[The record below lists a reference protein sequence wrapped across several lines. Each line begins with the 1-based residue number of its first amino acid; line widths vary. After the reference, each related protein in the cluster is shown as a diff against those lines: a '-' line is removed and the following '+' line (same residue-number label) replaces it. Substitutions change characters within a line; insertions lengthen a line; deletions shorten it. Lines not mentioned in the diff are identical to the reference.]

1 MVALHELGLSEAAAA
16 LRAGEIG
23 AESLAEAL
31 LARAQDHAP
40 LNVFVTLNAEAVR
53 EAARAADRKRASG
66 AALGP
71 LHGVPLALKDNLDT
85 ADLPTTA
92 GTPGLAA
99 NRPARDAEVVE
110 RIRAAGAIALGKC
123 TMHELAFGITSNNA
137 AHGPVRNPYAPGRIP
152 GGSSGGTAVA
162 VAARLAPA
170 GIGSDTGGSVRIPA
184 ALCGIVG
191 FRPSSGRWPQRGIVP
206 ISHTRDTAGPMAR
219 SVGDCAL
226 LDAVVTGGKTAAAGA
241 SLKGM
246 RIGVPRRH
254 FWEGLDDE
262 VGRIGED
269 ALRRIREAGATLVDV
284 DLGEAAALAAECGF
298 PIALYEARADI
309 GRYLA
314 EHGNSLDFEGLVQ
327 RTASPDVK
335 AVLQGLSGA
344 GAVPEAAYRRAMATQ
359 RPTLQEA
366 YRRLFRDQGAAAVI
380 FPTTPLPAAAI
391 GEDETVIVNGTPRPT
406 FPTFIRNCEP
416 ASLAGIPGVSLPAGM
431 TAEGL
436 PVGIE
441 IDGPEGS
448 DAELLGIGAAL
459 EAVLPHQPAPPL
471 RSVSPFPAI

>member
-1 MVALHELGLSEAAAA
+1 MQHGPVGGPRGQVVFPRWRELNAFTHLDRAFEARVTQSATGQWTVTAAATAAGAAHLPLAGCPIVVKDNIEVAGMPCTLATPALRNYVARRDAPAVARLRDAGAEIIGKANLHELAY
-16 LRAGEIG
+16 
-23 AESLAEAL
+23 
-31 LARAQDHAP
+31 
-40 LNVFVTLNAEAVR
+40 
-53 EAARAADRKRASG
+53 
-66 AALGP
+66 
-71 LHGVPLALKDNLDT
+71 
-85 ADLPTTA
+85 
-92 GTPGLAA
+92 
-99 NRPARDAEVVE
+99 
-110 RIRAAGAIALGKC
+110 
-123 TMHELAFGITSNNA
+123 GITSNNPTF
-137 AHGPVRNPYAPGRIP
+137 GPVRNVHDLSCFA
-152 GGSSGGTAVA
+152 GGSSGGTA
-162 VAARLAPA
+162 AAIAA
-170 GIGSDTGGSVRIPA
+170 GLVRAGLGTDTGGSSRIPA

-344 GAVPEAAYRRAMATQ
+344 GAVPEAAYRRAMATL